1 MPLTAMATGLL
12 THTRKVQAPT
22 LTIMTVMEME
32 LTTETKL
39 KIHRAPAKEILEV
52 FT

>member
-1 MPLTAMATGLL
+1 MPLTAMATGLQ

-22 LTIMTVMEME
+22 LTMLTVMVME
-32 LTTETKL
+32 LTTETKP
-39 KIHRAPAKEILEV
+39 KIQRALAKETLEV